1 MRYTPELYSLTIIT
15 SVTALMWV
23 PYVLARLG
31 ARGLVAMANV
41 DPGVPPEPLWA
52 DRARRAHANAIEN
65 LAVFAPLVLV
75 AAITGLSNSTTVL
88 ACSYVAAAHCHY
100 ALFVAGVPFARTIA
114 FFVGV
119 CATLTIAVALLRYAA
134 SER

>member
-1 MRYTPELYSLTIIT
+1 MRYTPELYALTIIT
-15 SVTALMWV
+15 TVTALMWV
-23 PYVLARLG
+23 PYVLARLW

-88 ACSYVAAAHCHY
+88 ASQVYVAARVAHY

-114 FFVGV
+114 FFVGA
-119 CATLTIAVALLRYAA
+119 CATLTIAVALLLYAA
-134 SER
+134 